1 MKKYEVEIR
10 NLRDSPLHHMENEFR
25 VDRQSIVGNPFYM
38 ANESIRDDVCDRYE
52 EYFNKQVNTN
62 PAFRRYLE
70 EISTALRKYEKVY
83 LYCWCYPKRCHA
95 ETIKKW
101 LLQNIQ
107 GENK

>member
-10 NLRDSPLHHMENEFR
+10 NLRDSPFFHFENEFR

-38 ANESIRDDVCDRYE
+38 ANESMRNDVCEGYE
-52 EYFNKQVNTN
+52 EYFNKQVTTN
-62 PAFRRYLE
+62 PAFRMYLE
-70 EISTALRKYEKVY
+70 EILAALREHNKVY

-101 LLQNIQ
+101 LLQNV
-107 GENK
+107 